1 MDAFTWS
8 NDYKV
13 HIAQIDSQHQHLVAL
28 VGRLIMAMKEG
39 KGSDVLGRILTE
51 VIGYTQTHFATE
63 EKLLRAHAYPGYAP
77 HQQEHARLTKQVSA
91 LHERFQK
98 KEIALTIE
106 VAQFLKDWLIKHI
119 LGTDKQYS
127 QFLLT
132 KGVR

>member
-13 HIAQIDSQHQHLVAL
+13 HIAQIDSQHRHLVAL
-28 VGRLIMAMKEG
+28 VGRLMMAMKEG
-39 KGSDVLGRILTE
+39 KGNDILGRILAE
-51 VIGYTQTHFATE
+51 VISYTQTHFDTE
-63 EKLLRAHAYPGYAP
+63 EKLLWANAYPGYAA
-77 HQQEHARLTKQVSA
+77 HQQEHATLTKQVRA

-98 KEIALTIE
+98 KEVALTIE

-119 LGTDKQYS
+119 LGTDKNYS
-127 QFLLT
+127 QFLLS